1 MYELANRRSR
11 KKKPDTAQTPGR
23 VVAPTDRITWRQDL
37 KKYWPIYVM
46 ALPGVVALLIFS
58 YGPMFGLGI
67 AFVDYSPVR
76 GILNSEWVGLE
87 WFRRAFQHPLFWPAV
102 RNTVVIKGLQ
112 TSVGFPAAIILALL
126 LNEVRIRWFK
136 SIVQTATILP
146 YFISWVIV
154 GSMFRNLL
162 GTSGVVNEVLGHLF
176 GMETVRFLSDP
187 STFRWVIVLQ
197 DTWKFCG
204 YFAVLYLASIST
216 IDPALYEAAMVDGAN
231 RWQQTRHI
239 TLPGIRR
246 TMVTLFIYLTGYL
259 VAGSFQQI
267 WVMYSV
273 SVYSTA
279 DIIETLTYRLG
290 LGQTQYSLAT
300 AVGLAQ
306 GIISLGLVMLSNWM
320 MKRSGE
326 EGLL

>member
-1 MYELANRRSR
+1 
-11 KKKPDTAQTPGR
+11 
-23 VVAPTDRITWRQDL
+23 
-37 KKYWPIYVM
+37 
-46 ALPGVVALLIFS
+46 
-58 YGPMFGLGI
+58 
-67 AFVDYSPVR
+67 
-76 GILNSEWVGLE
+76 
-87 WFRRAFQHPLFWPAV
+87 
-102 RNTVVIKGLQ
+102 
-112 TSVGFPAAIILALL
+112 
-126 LNEVRIRWFK
+126 
-136 SIVQTATILP
+136 
-146 YFISWVIV
+146 
-154 GSMFRNLL
+154 
-162 GTSGVVNEVLGHLF
+162 
-176 GMETVRFLSDP
+176 
-187 STFRWVIVLQ
+187 
-197 DTWKFCG
+197 
-204 YFAVLYLASIST
+204 VLYLASIST

-246 TMVTLFIYLTGYL
+246 TIVTLFIYLTGYL
-259 VAGSFQQI
+259 VAGSFQQV

-326 EGLL
+326 EGLM

>member
-67 AFVDYSPVR
+67 AFVDYSPAR

-87 WFRRAFQHPLFWPAV
+87 WFRKAFQHPLFWPAV

-112 TSVGFPAAIILALL
+112 TMVGFTAAIILALL

-162 GTSGVVNEVLGHLF
+162 GASGVVNEVLENFVGV
-176 GMETVRFLSDP
+176 EAVRFLTDP

-259 VAGSFQQI
+259 VAGSFQQV

>member
-176 GMETVRFLSDP
+176 GMEAVRFLSDP

-259 VAGSFQQI
+259 VAGSFQQV

>member
-1 MYELANRRSR
+1 MYELANRRPR
-11 KKKPDTAQTPGR
+11 KKKPDTVQAPGR
-23 VVAPTDRITWRQDL
+23 VVAPTDRVTWRQDL

-176 GMETVRFLSDP
+176 GMEAVRFLSDP
-187 STFRWVIVLQ
+187 ITFRWVIVLQ

-246 TMVTLFIYLTGYL
+246 TIVTLFIYLTGYL
-259 VAGSFQQI
+259 VAGSFQQV

-300 AVGLAQ
+300 AVGFAQ

>member
-1 MYELANRRSR
+1 
-11 KKKPDTAQTPGR
+11 
-23 VVAPTDRITWRQDL
+23 
-37 KKYWPIYVM
+37 M

-176 GMETVRFLSDP
+176 GMEAVRFLSDP
-187 STFRWVIVLQ
+187 ITFRWVIVLQ

-246 TMVTLFIYLTGYL
+246 TIVTLFIYLTGYL
-259 VAGSFQQI
+259 VAGSFQQV

-300 AVGLAQ
+300 AVGFAQ

>member
-1 MYELANRRSR
+1 MYELANRRSA

-23 VVAPTDRITWRQDL
+23 VVASTDRITWRQDL
-37 KKYWPIYVM
+37 KKYWPTYVM

-67 AFVDYSPVR
+67 AFVDYSPIR
-76 GILNSEWVGLE
+76 GILNSEWMGLE

-176 GMETVRFLSDP
+176 GMEAVRFLSDP
-187 STFRWVIVLQ
+187 NTFRWIIVLQ

-246 TMVTLFIYLTGYL
+246 TIVTLFIYLTGYL
-259 VAGSFQQI
+259 VAGSFQQV

-326 EGLL
+326 EGLM

>member
-1 MYELANRRSR
+1 MYELASRRPTG
-11 KKKPDTAQTPGR
+11 KKPDTARTPGR
-23 VVAPTDRITWRQDL
+23 VVAPTDRVTWRQDL
-37 KKYWPIYVM
+37 KKHWPIYAM
-46 ALPGVVALLIFS
+46 ALPGVAALLIFS

-102 RNTVVIKGLQ
+102 RNTVVIKSLQ
-112 TSVGFPAAIILALL
+112 TLVGFPAAIILALL

-136 SIVQTATILP
+136 SVVQTATILP
-146 YFISWVIV
+146 YFVSWVIV

-162 GTSGVVNEVLGHLF
+162 GTSGVVNEVLENLF
-176 GMETVRFLSDP
+176 GMEAVRFLTDP
-187 STFRWVIVLQ
+187 IVFRWVIVLQ

-231 RWQQTRHI
+231 RWQQIQHI

-259 VAGSFQQI
+259 VAGSFQQV

-306 GIISLGLVMLSNWM
+306 GIISLGLVMFSNWM

>member
-23 VVAPTDRITWRQDL
+23 VVVPTDRITWRQDL
-37 KKYWPIYVM
+37 KKYWPTYVM

-259 VAGSFQQI
+259 VAGSFQQV

>member
-1 MYELANRRSR
+1 
-11 KKKPDTAQTPGR
+11 
-23 VVAPTDRITWRQDL
+23 
-37 KKYWPIYVM
+37 
-46 ALPGVVALLIFS
+46 
-58 YGPMFGLGI
+58 
-67 AFVDYSPVR
+67 
-76 GILNSEWVGLE
+76 
-87 WFRRAFQHPLFWPAV
+87 
-102 RNTVVIKGLQ
+102 
-112 TSVGFPAAIILALL
+112 
-126 LNEVRIRWFK
+126 
-136 SIVQTATILP
+136 
-146 YFISWVIV
+146 
-154 GSMFRNLL
+154 
-162 GTSGVVNEVLGHLF
+162 
-176 GMETVRFLSDP
+176 
-187 STFRWVIVLQ
+187 
-197 DTWKFCG
+197 
-204 YFAVLYLASIST
+204 VLYLASIST

-231 RWQQTRHI
+231 RWQQIQHI

-259 VAGSFQQI
+259 VAGSFQQV

-306 GIISLGLVMLSNWM
+306 GIISLGLVMFSNWM